1 MRKYIEAISVLAQ
14 WENCW
19 DFMWPILCGCGS
31 WWQCDCFEHRHCV
44 TMERLFI
51 PLKLCTSW
59 ACCLFKSF
67 SNAIT
72 KVAETIYPS
81 KWFIPIQAL
90 WWWRENG
97 KKIVHRSLQRPDSFC
112 LCNSRINVWL
122 HDDNKLVVVI
132 GKINLCKKL
141 IHKRAQIPFNALVF
155 FLFSV
160 IFFLTLIRSTI
171 AERKVNSI
179 CNSIPK

>member
-1 MRKYIEAISVLAQ
+1 MH
-14 WENCW
+14 
-19 DFMWPILCGCGS
+19 
-31 WWQCDCFEHRHCV
+31 QC
-44 TMERLFI
+44 
-51 PLKLCTSW
+51 W

-81 KWFIPIQAL
+81 KWFIPIQAM
-90 WWWRENG
+90 WCWRKN
-97 KKIVHRSLQRPDSFC
+97 KKKTVHRSLQRPDAFC

-132 GKINLCKKL
+132 GKINLWKKL

-155 FLFSV
+155 FYSLWY
-160 IFFLTLIRSTI
+160 FFLSFFCGTV
-171 AERKVNSI
+171 AKRKVNSI
-179 CNSIPK
+179 YNSKSRWNPALFLSLFALAIFIR